1 MRLDRFQKLALAT
14 TLATYVLIGVGGL
27 VRAAGA
33 GLGCPDWPRC
43 FDRWYPP
50 FDASGVPAHIDPA
63 LFNFAKAWT
72 EYLNRLLG
80 VAVGFLIF
88 ATLLAAVVR
97 HRKTPRVL
105 WPTVL
110 AFLFV
115 GFEGWL
121 GGMVVRSQLRPIV
134 LTAHLV
140 FALLVVS
147 LLLYATVSAF
157 FPSGKIAGPI
167 PDARVRL
174 GRATLGVMLLVLVQ
188 AAFGALVR
196 GEIQLLA
203 EASGELG
210 RSGWLAQ
217 VGLLD
222 VLHRNGAV
230 LTTLAVLGLAWW
242 VRKQGIVEP
251 ALRTAVD
258 LSVWVT
264 VTQVLAGLG
273 LAYLGF
279 PRVLQVLHLWA
290 GSILLGCLTVLG
302 LLVYRLDPR
311 STAQPAPA
319 LG

>member
-88 ATLLAAVVR
+88 ATLVAAVVR
-97 HRKTPRVL
+97 HRRTPRVL
-105 WPTVL
+105 WPTIL

-157 FPSGKIAGPI
+157 FPAGKIAGPI

-174 GRATLGVMLLVLVQ
+174 GRATLAVMALVLVQ

-203 EASGELG
+203 EASGEAG
-210 RSGWLAQ
+210 RAGWLAQ

-222 VLHRNGAV
+222 VVHRNLAV
-230 LTTLAVLGLAWW
+230 LTTLSVLGLAWW
-242 VRKQGIVEP
+242 VRRQGIVEAP
-251 ALRTAVD
+251 LLTAVD

-264 VTQVLAGLG
+264 ITQVLAGLG

-290 GSILLGCLTVLG
+290 GSILLGALTVLG

-311 STAQPAPA
+311 GGSEPSPA

>member
-242 VRKQGIVEP
+242 VRKQGIIEP